1 MIIYRVDNLGVCS
14 AAADA
19 GPDVIDNSGLKI
31 NKQSTSHQSGLG
43 RIPRQNGECSP
54 CECSVLICRVGPEVR
69 LLNYPVPAR
78 SITAGFSC

>member
-1 MIIYRVDNLGVCS
+1 MHYN

-43 RIPRQNGECSP
+43 RPPRQNGECSP
-54 CECSVLICRVGPEVR
+54 TEYSDLLYVQEVVA
-69 LLNYPVPAR
+69 LKKKY
-78 SITAGFSC
+78 